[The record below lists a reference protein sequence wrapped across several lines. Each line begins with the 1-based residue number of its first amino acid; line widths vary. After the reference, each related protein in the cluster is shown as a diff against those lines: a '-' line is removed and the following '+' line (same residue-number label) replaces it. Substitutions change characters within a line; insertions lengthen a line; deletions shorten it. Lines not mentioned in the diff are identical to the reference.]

1 MKGGTRKRG
10 KSWSYYFDTA
20 AIGGKRK
27 KIEKGGFRTK
37 KRLRRPSQKPLQN
50 ITIQDVYSS
59 RPKSASVITLIS
71 GLRNTVNLIFPIKHS
86 THIPALSETI

>member
-37 KRLRRPSQKPLQN
+37 KEAEAALAKALAEYNDSGCVFKP
-50 ITIQDVYSS
+50 
-59 RPKSASVITLIS
+59 SVITLIS
-71 GLRNTVNLIFPIKHS
+71 GLRNTVNLIFPIKHN
-86 THIPALSETI
+86 THILALSETI